1 MRRISLLIALLFVI
15 ALAACEVPPGTE
27 PVPVATPTP
36 EVTPTPE
43 ETPTPTPTP
52 TETPVPPTPTPTPT
66 PTPAETPT
74 PTPTPTDPDDPRGE
88 EAIVILEPGP
98 GSRVVSPVTVRGIS
112 DPTFEQNLVVRIL
125 LEDGTELALEP
136 TMIDAELGERGEY
149 EIDIEFD
156 VDVETQAFIQVYDI
170 SARDGGIIHLNSV
183 GLTLAPD
190 GPEDIVVTEPQ
201 PEQIAI
207 FEPTNNDTVSG
218 GVAFVEG
225 FALASFEQH
234 LMVEVLDEWGDV
246 VGEEPI
252 TVQAPDLGQPG
263 PYSAEVTYTIT
274 SPQPGRIVVR
284 DPSVAF
290 PGDSYLT
297 SVEVQLEP

>member
-1 MRRISLLIALLFVI
+1 MKRISLLIALLLLFT
-15 ALAACEVPPGTE
+15 LAACEVPPGAE
-27 PVPVATPTP
+27 PTPVATPTP

-43 ETPTPTPTP
+43 TPTPTPTPETPTPTPTP
-52 TETPVPPTPTPTPT
+52 V
-66 PTPAETPT
+66 
-74 PTPTPTDPDDPRGE
+74 DPRGE

-136 TMIDAELGERGEY
+136 TTIQADLGERGPYSIEV
-149 EIDIEFD
+149 EFD

-263 PYSAEVTYTIT
+263 PYSAEVAYTIT